1 MGVYCCCRYCG
12 ERESL
17 LLLAEEPEEEECDDT
32 FCAYISVIIFRHLG
46 HTLCSDASAE
56 MMPRMPTLNAEL
68 STVFLLS
75 PGVQSHGE
83 RERERERERDGWNQ
97 QVTPNDTQDTD
108 VRTHMFVN
116 IEKIKAS
123 CVHVELSMYHTS

>member
-1 MGVYCCCRYCG
+1 M

-83 RERERERERDGWNQ
+83 RERERDGWNQ
-97 QVTPNDTQDTD
+97 QVTPNGTQDTD

-116 IEKIKAS
+116 IEKMKAS
-123 CVHVELSMYHTS
+123 CVDVELSMYHTS